1 MERTISLS
9 YIWENYN
16 VDKEYKMAEKVFSP
30 YIEVLNGFEKVVE
43 VNWRIRFINLFNK
56 LYQYQGKEDY
66 EKEIDIIFHIL
77 AIIDDYSGI
86 IAAELENY
94 ILEDEVTHGCFGK
107 KARTLYI
114 QVNNQKPE
122 DCFCILK
129 YLQLAIKSK
138 QQNNLFFVAL
148 AELFSV
154 SRIHTTNVNHV
165 VVFIAEEKSDF
176 NEKKLELLKELL
188 LDFWVDIE
196 VVWRESYGVVGD
208 DETMKINHITVY

>member
-1 MERTISLS
+1 M
-9 YIWENYN
+9 
-16 VDKEYKMAEKVFSP
+16 
-30 YIEVLNGFEKVVE
+30 
-43 VNWRIRFINLFNK
+43 
-56 LYQYQGKEDY
+56 
-66 EKEIDIIFHIL
+66 
-77 AIIDDYSGI
+77 
-86 IAAELENY
+86 
-94 ILEDEVTHGCFGK
+94 
-107 KARTLYI
+107 
-114 QVNNQKPE
+114 
-122 DCFCILK
+122 
-129 YLQLAIKSK
+129 
-138 QQNNLFFVAL
+138 AL

>member
-1 MERTISLS
+1 
-9 YIWENYN
+9 
-16 VDKEYKMAEKVFSP
+16 MAEKVFSP

-43 VNWRIRFINLFNK
+43 VNWRIRFINFFNK
-56 LYQYQGKEDY
+56 LYQYQGKENYEKENY

-86 IAAELENY
+86 TAAELKNY
-94 ILEDEVTHGCFGK
+94 ILEDEVTHGCYGE
-107 KARTLYI
+107 KARTLYV

-122 DCFCILK
+122 DGFCILK
-129 YLQLAIKSK
+129 YLQLAIESK

-176 NEKKLELLKELL
+176 YEKKLELLKELL

-196 VVWRESYGVVGD
+196 VVWREPYGVVGD
-208 DETMKINHITVY
+208 GETMKINHITVY

>member
-1 MERTISLS
+1 
-9 YIWENYN
+9 
-16 VDKEYKMAEKVFSP
+16 MAEKVFSP

-43 VNWRIRFINLFNK
+43 VNWRIRFINFFNK
-56 LYQYQGKEDY
+56 LYQYQGKENYEKENY

-86 IAAELENY
+86 TAAELKNY
-94 ILEDEVTHGCFGK
+94 ILEDEVTHGCYGE
-107 KARTLYI
+107 KARTLYV

-122 DCFCILK
+122 DGFCILK
-129 YLQLAIKSK
+129 YLQLAI
-138 QQNNLFFVAL
+138 
-148 AELFSV
+148 V

-196 VVWRESYGVVGD
+196 VVWREPYGVVGD
-208 DETMKINHITVY
+208 GETMKINHITVY

>member
-1 MERTISLS
+1 M
-9 YIWENYN
+9 
-16 VDKEYKMAEKVFSP
+16 
-30 YIEVLNGFEKVVE
+30 
-43 VNWRIRFINLFNK
+43 
-56 LYQYQGKEDY
+56 
-66 EKEIDIIFHIL
+66 
-77 AIIDDYSGI
+77 DDEG
-86 IAAELENY
+86 
-94 ILEDEVTHGCFGK
+94 THGCYGK
-107 KARTLYI
+107 KARTLYV

-122 DCFCILK
+122 DGFCILK
-129 YLQLAIKSK
+129 YLQLAIELK

-196 VVWRESYGVVGD
+196 VVWREPYGEVGEG
-208 DETMKINHITVY
+208 ETMKIKHITVY

>member
-1 MERTISLS
+1 
-9 YIWENYN
+9 
-16 VDKEYKMAEKVFSP
+16 MAEKVFSP

-43 VNWRIRFINLFNK
+43 VNWRIRFINFFNK
-56 LYQYQGKEDY
+56 LYKY
-66 EKEIDIIFHIL
+66 HIL

-86 IAAELENY
+86 TAAELKNY
-94 ILEDEVTHGCFGK
+94 ILEDEVTHGCYGE
-107 KARTLYI
+107 KARTLYV

-122 DCFCILK
+122 DGFCILK
-129 YLQLAIKSK
+129 YLQLAIELK

-196 VVWRESYGVVGD
+196 VVWREPYGVVGD
-208 DETMKINHITVY
+208 GETMKINHITVY

>member
-1 MERTISLS
+1 
-9 YIWENYN
+9 
-16 VDKEYKMAEKVFSP
+16 MAEKVFSP

-43 VNWRIRFINLFNK
+43 VNWRIRFINFFNK

-86 IAAELENY
+86 TAAELKNY
-94 ILEDEVTHGCFGK
+94 ILEDEVTHGCYGE

-122 DCFCILK
+122 DGFCILK
-129 YLQLAIKSK
+129 YLQLAIELK

-154 SRIHTTNVNHV
+154 SRIHTTNVNQLS
-165 VVFIAEEKSDF
+165 FLLQKKKAILMKKSW
-176 NEKKLELLKELL
+176 NC
-188 LDFWVDIE
+188 
-196 VVWRESYGVVGD
+196 
-208 DETMKINHITVY
+208 